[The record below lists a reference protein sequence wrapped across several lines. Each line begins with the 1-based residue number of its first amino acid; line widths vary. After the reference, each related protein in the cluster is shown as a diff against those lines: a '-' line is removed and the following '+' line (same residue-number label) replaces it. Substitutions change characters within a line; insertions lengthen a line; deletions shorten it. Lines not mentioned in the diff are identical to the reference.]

1 MEFMSEAFVVLAI
14 LLVVGIAAFSFEP
27 TNPLE
32 PWLRLVQSYGT
43 ERQPSQVTFADQEV
57 LFGAKRKGLK
67 KLSIAAAFDA
77 TVDDFG
83 FWLTYQGPLPEDA
96 TETIKIPGT
105 HVRFMLQNGNQYV
118 FELFAQP
125 PVTVAVKGELGAVLM
140 ERCQPAAS

>member
-14 LLVVGIAAFSFEP
+14 LLVVGIAAFSVEP

-83 FWLTYQGPLPEDA
+83 FWLTYKGPLPEDA